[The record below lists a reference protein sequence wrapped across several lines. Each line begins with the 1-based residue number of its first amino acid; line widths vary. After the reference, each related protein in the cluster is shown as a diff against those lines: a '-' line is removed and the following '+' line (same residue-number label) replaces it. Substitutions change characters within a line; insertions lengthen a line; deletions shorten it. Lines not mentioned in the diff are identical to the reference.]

1 VASHGQ
7 RQGENTELMS
17 DALSHRQDIQWLGR
31 VECSRPP
38 AQPGELLEQLC
49 ANCGDA
55 LPVPVDRFAYRPRT
69 TLYRQDTAGNAVFTI
84 TSGLVALVQQTPWGV
99 ERVVRLAHPGDT
111 LGLEL
116 LVDGRYRH
124 TAAAAR
130 RTEVSRIPLVL
141 VNATQR
147 RHPGMAGSL
156 LRSLQKSADEADRFL
171 TSFATGPA
179 PARLARLM
187 LHLGERHGGGDTS
200 RLSREVIANTLG
212 ITLETAS
219 RIMNDFKR
227 RGLMFEER
235 GTIGFTNR
243 AALEEIAWEN
253 RRPPPPTEGT

>member
-1 VASHGQ
+1 
-7 RQGENTELMS
+7 MS
-17 DALSHRQDIQWLGR
+17 DAVNHRQDIQWLGR
-31 VECSRPP
+31 VVCSQPSVP
-38 AQPGELLEQLC
+38 PGELLEQLC
-49 ANCGDA
+49 ANCGDE

-84 TSGLVALVQQTPWGV
+84 VSGLVALVQQTRWGG
-99 ERVVRLAHPGDT
+99 ERIVRLAHPGDT

-130 RTEVSRIPLVL
+130 RTEVSRIPIVL
-141 VNATQR
+141 VNAMRQ

-156 LRSLQKSADEADRFL
+156 LRSMQKSADEADHFL

-187 LHLGERHGGGDTS
+187 LHLGERHGEEDTS

-212 ITLETAS
+212 ITLETTS

-235 GTIGFTNR
+235 GAISFTNR
-243 AALEEIAWEN
+243 AALEEIAGEN
-253 RRPPPPTEGT
+253 RRQEPPPADA